1 MVPGIRPFFTEEGLY
16 FNLIYINILNML
28 FQIAL
33 DTKTLI
39 AYKAVV
45 WFFCTVLQGM
55 CVRVLLS
62 LEVFITYVTMVVF
75 LLHMNSFCL
84 ALEVISTSESIPC
97 MRKYVPFKVTLCK
110 EMFIALN
117 AWILW

>member
-1 MVPGIRPFFTEEGLY
+1 
-16 FNLIYINILNML
+16 ML
-28 FQIAL
+28 FQIVL

-45 WFFCTVLQGM
+45 WFFCRVLQGM

-62 LEVFITYVTMVVF
+62 SEVFITYVTLVVF
-75 LLHMNSFCL
+75 LLHMNRFFL
-84 ALEVISTSESIPC
+84 ALEVINTCKDMVGIPC
-97 MRKYVPFKVTLCK
+97 MCKYVPFKVLRCK
-110 EMFIALN
+110 EMLIALN

>member
-1 MVPGIRPFFTEEGLY
+1 
-16 FNLIYINILNML
+16 ML
-28 FQIAL
+28 FQITL

-55 CVRVLLS
+55 CIKELLS
-62 LEVFITYVTMVVF
+62 PEVFITYVTLVVF

-84 ALEVISTSESIPC
+84 ALEVIST
-97 MRKYVPFKVTLCK
+97 CK
-110 EMFIALN
+110 SSAHMSQM
-117 AWILW
+117 